1 MTTPTP
7 FRLPLSQEGCYLAAG
22 PLQSVLRAK
31 HTPMLVETD
40 GEESIIKAIHVE
52 IKQTGRLFIADKI
65 TGTLYEEGTGRC
77 MSSERR
83 RLIGPVP
90 EGYEPKKREAQVFEY
105 GYQVIGGKKPKG
117 RAKKDPSASRNDAGK
132 VCGASKHS
140 AKLDEEGVRLIRQ
153 HRPGST
159 IRYVLTNKQCQERF
173 GVSKC
178 CVDDVRMRRTWRHVP

>member
-1 MTTPTP
+1 MTP

-22 PLQSVLRAK
+22 PLQSVHRAK

-52 IKQTGRLFIADKI
+52 IQQTGRLFIADKI
-65 TGTLYEEGTGRC
+65 TGGLYDPETGCC
-77 MSSERR
+77 MSSKRR

-90 EGYEPKKREAQVFEY
+90 EGHTLKKREAKAFEY
-105 GYQVIGGKKPKG
+105 GYQAIGGKKPKV
-117 RAKKDPSASRNDAGK
+117 RAKKDPNASRNEADK

-140 AKLDEEGVRLIRQ
+140 SKLTEADVRLIRQ
-153 HRPGST
+153 KRPGT
-159 IRYVLTNKQCQERF
+159 TTCYVLTNKQCQERF

>member
-1 MTTPTP
+1 MTP

-22 PLQSVLRAK
+22 PLQMLQRSK

-52 IKQTGRLFIADKI
+52 IEQTGRLFIADKI
-65 TGTLYEEGTGRC
+65 TGGLYNPQTGRC
-77 MSSERR
+77 LSSTRR
-83 RLIGPVP
+83 VLVGPVP
-90 EGYEPKKREAQVFEY
+90 DGYEIKRKTAEVFEY
-105 GYQVIGGKKPKG
+105 GYQAIGGKKARP
-117 RAKKDPSASRNDAGK
+117 KKDPNASRNEAGK

-140 AKLDEEGVRLIRQ
+140 AKLTEEGVRLIRQ
-153 HRPGST
+153 KRPGT
-159 IRYVLTNKQCQERF
+159 TTCYVLTNKQCQEKF

>member
-1 MTTPTP
+1 MTP

-52 IKQTGRLFIADKI
+52 IQQTGRLFVADKI
-65 TGTLYEEGTGRC
+65 TGGLYEEGTGRC

-90 EGYEPKKREAQVFEY
+90 DGHTLKKREAKAFEY
-105 GYQVIGGKKPKG
+105 GYQAIGGKHRPRKPGKG
-117 RAKKDPSASRNDAGK
+117 SEVTRNAAGK

-159 IRYVLTNKQCQERF
+159 TRYVLTNKQCQERF

>member
-1 MTTPTP
+1 
-7 FRLPLSQEGCYLAAG
+7 
-22 PLQSVLRAK
+22 
-31 HTPMLVETD
+31 MLVETD

-52 IKQTGRLFIADKI
+52 IEQTGRLFVGDKI
-65 TGTLYEEGTGRC
+65 TGGLYDPETGRC

-83 RLIGPVP
+83 RLVGPVQ

-105 GYQVIGGKKPKG
+105 GYQAIGGKKPKG
-117 RAKKDPSASRNDAGK
+117 RAKKDTIASRNEGGK

-153 HRPGST
+153 KRPGT
-159 IRYVLTNKQCQERF
+159 TTCYVLTNKQCQERF

-178 CVDDVRMRRTWRHVP
+178 CIDDVRTRRTWRHVP

>member
-1 MTTPTP
+1 MTP
-7 FRLPLSQEGCYLAAG
+7 FRVRLSDEGPFIASV
-22 PLQSVLRAK
+22 PLQSLLRAK

-52 IKQTGRLFIADKI
+52 IQQTGRLFIADKI
-65 TGTLYEEGTGRC
+65 TGGLYDPETGRC

-90 EGYEPKKREAQVFEY
+90 EGHTLKKREAKVFEY
-105 GYQVIGGKKPKG
+105 GYQAIGGKKPKG
-117 RAKKDPSASRNDAGK
+117 RAKKDPNASRNDAGK

-159 IRYVLTNKQCQERF
+159 TRYVLTNKQCQEKF

>member
-1 MTTPTP
+1 MTP

-40 GEESIIKAIHVE
+40 GEESIIKAINVE
-52 IKQTGRLFIADKI
+52 ITQTGRLFIADKI

-90 EGYEPKKREAQVFEY
+90 EGHVLKKREAKAFEY
-105 GYQVIGGKKPKG
+105 GYQAIGGKKAKP
-117 RAKKDPSASRNDAGK
+117 KKDPNASRNDAGK

-140 AKLDEEGVRLIRQ
+140 AKLTEADVRLIRQ
-153 HRPGST
+153 KRPGT
-159 IRYVLTNKQCQERF
+159 TTRYVLTNKQCQERF

>member
-1 MTTPTP
+1 MTP

-22 PLQSVLRAK
+22 PLQMLQRSKR
-31 HTPMLVETD
+31 TPMLVETD

-52 IKQTGRLFIADKI
+52 IEQTGRLFIADKI
-65 TGTLYEEGTGRC
+65 TGGLYDPTTGRC

-90 EGYEPKKREAQVFEY
+90 EGHTLKKREAKVFEY
-105 GYQVIGGKKPKG
+105 GYQAIGGRNRPRKPGKG
-117 RAKKDPSASRNDAGK
+117 SEVTRNESGK

-140 AKLDEEGVRLIRQ
+140 AKLTEADVRMIRQ
-153 HRPGST
+153 KRIGT
-159 IRYVLTNKQCQERF
+159 TTCYVLSNKQCQERF

-178 CVDDVRMRRTWRHVP
+178 CVDDVRTRRTWRHVP